1 MYKDLDD
8 LPAVLSIKDIAKV
21 LQMSEPKVREIV
33 YSDGFPILNRKL
45 TGRRLLVPKQGFI
58 NWLEEQYQFVDKEA

>member
-1 MYKDLDD
+1 MYKSLDD
-8 LPAVLSIKDIAKV
+8 LPAVLSIKDISKV
-21 LQMSEPKVREIV
+21 LQISEPKAREIV

-58 NWLEEQYQFVDKEA
+58 NWLEEQYQFVNKEA